1 MIPVRTGQALSS
13 SAGASGSRPL
23 ADLCARCTKDDLVP
37 SVRVPASD
45 KAIKQNWCCTVLSIR
60 ANMYTVAPS
69 LGQSLPGPSLE
80 KDGVWPPSVVRPL
93 GVQGQCME
101 GKSHSYVLSGFGDH
115 LLRMT
120 PNPCPKP
127 TALPTLG
134 PRQLGPSWMLPPA
147 CPIGP
152 PSEFLGLTSL
162 LLPPWPGAA
171 SLYTFFR
178 AWTNLFSNHDNFPQV
193 LSLSVSLSVSSNR
206 PGTPRDNRWT

>member
-1 MIPVRTGQALSS
+1 M
-13 SAGASGSRPL
+13 
-23 ADLCARCTKDDLVP
+23 P
-37 SVRVPASD
+37 SLRVPASD
-45 KAIKQNWCCTVLSIR
+45 KAIKQNWCCTVVSIR

-80 KDGVWPPSVVRPL
+80 KVGVWPPSVVRPL

-171 SLYTFFR
+171 FCIPSLELGPTCSLIRTTSHKFYHYLYLCLSPPIGQGLLETIVGPDTSQLPQCLER
-178 AWTNLFSNHDNFPQV
+178 ARCQGHATNL
-193 LSLSVSLSVSSNR
+193 
-206 PGTPRDNRWT
+206 